1 MKNYPSA
8 RASDVEELIGNQ
20 ADHAIRY
27 HVINMWLILTFCVLS
42 QVISVTAS
50 SDAVTWHVSS
60 KKVEFGNNV
69 TLKCIVHNEY
79 RSILR
84 ALNHPTWEVKGL
96 KQVKCQGGSCSDA
109 NKYSMTIHAHVSC
122 FALIIHNFSET
133 DLNVNYSCSYGFTK
147 ITNNL
152 TEDHISI
159 LKKPAENSIIDNTA
173 VEKGRLNINITVAE
187 VYPVP
192 LCSVTITKSKK
203 QVISEVTLNVTVFDI
218 SKYQK
223 KVEVLGFIDSGLEQC
238 ERQIKV
244 DCCLHDTLVNL
255 LKRNIPLCRGNYT
268 IIPDAM
274 DLRKKPRLD
283 YKQMNDGEIADRKE
297 IIKKR
302 KVLPALYDVERI
314 ISVKNGSKEC
324 TWEPLQHLPEEVI
337 EEFNNP
343 TVTEE
348 SIDFHSKLFEE
359 VIRKRLKS
367 SNEVFSVTFPSELY
381 RFVFGTTSEKLA
393 EKEDFGRLNLREHW
407 DKTFRNNGVG
417 IGLKF
422 PSELLDV
429 RCYDIKLSKLDE
441 KKLELEKK
449 CRVLSEKLSNEN
461 EMANIISEQNL
472 DIYALQEKNS
482 YLANYIQK
490 LETQLPNVQ
499 TERDIDIQ

>member
-1 MKNYPSA
+1 
-8 RASDVEELIGNQ
+8 
-20 ADHAIRY
+20 
-27 HVINMWLILTFCVLS
+27 MWLILTFCVLS

-255 LKRNIPLCRGNYT
+255 LKRNIPLCRELQEYESPTQFNVVATVLFTVVALLLLIGV
-268 IIPDAM
+268 IALVI
-274 DLRKKPRLD
+274 RLHGCFHRGD
-283 YKQMNDGEIADRKE
+283 
-297 IIKKR
+297 IIKTVFHKDNGETVSTHTFSGRCGNSSFDNHSYAQRFKDKLQYYFTPKR
-302 KVLPALYDVERI
+302 
-314 ISVKNGSKEC
+314 
-324 TWEPLQHLPEEVI
+324 
-337 EEFNNP
+337 
-343 TVTEE
+343 
-348 SIDFHSKLFEE
+348 
-359 VIRKRLKS
+359 
-367 SNEVFSVTFPSELY
+367 
-381 RFVFGTTSEKLA
+381 
-393 EKEDFGRLNLREHW
+393 
-407 DKTFRNNGVG
+407 
-417 IGLKF
+417 
-422 PSELLDV
+422 
-429 RCYDIKLSKLDE
+429 
-441 KKLELEKK
+441 
-449 CRVLSEKLSNEN
+449 
-461 EMANIISEQNL
+461 
-472 DIYALQEKNS
+472 
-482 YLANYIQK
+482 
-490 LETQLPNVQ
+490 
-499 TERDIDIQ
+499 